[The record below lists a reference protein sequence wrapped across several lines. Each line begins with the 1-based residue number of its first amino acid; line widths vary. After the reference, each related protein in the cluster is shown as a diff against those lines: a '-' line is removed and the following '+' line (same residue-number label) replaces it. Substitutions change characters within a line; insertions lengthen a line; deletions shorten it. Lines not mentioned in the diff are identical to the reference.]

1 MNKLAPIARTS
12 NRKLPANQFN
22 IVIPVK
28 PYVKRFIELNYGDPV
43 YFHPDKDDYEKLRS
57 CLKDSRKA
65 DSRFPPRTCTYSCE
79 ITVLLSERDFYR
91 YGWEMSHVNII
102 KFNAIFEARAK
113 YLMRSMV
120 GIYHGLGLPVNVSIT
135 KFQDRFY
142 FDENVW
148 PYDSIRKDFYRN
160 GNNYKVD
167 FDNEIYLKIEK
178 IVLTNLSGC
187 GTITPSFISDYENDR

>member
-1 MNKLAPIARTS
+1 MNKLAPVARTTH
-12 NRKLPANQFN
+12 RKLPANQFN

-57 CLKDSRKA
+57 CLKDSRKT
-65 DSRFPPRTCTYSCE
+65 DSRFPPRTCTYSSE

-91 YGWEMSHVNII
+91 YGWEMSHTNVI
-102 KFNAIFEARAK
+102 KFNAIFESRAK

-120 GIYHGLGLPVNVSIT
+120 GIYHGLGLPINVSIT

-142 FDENVW
+142 FDENIW

-167 FDNEIYLKIEK
+167 FDNEIFIKIEK

-187 GTITPSFISDYENDR
+187 GTITPSFISDYENDQ